1 MTKTRTRTFILIAVL
16 LAVVIA
22 LAYGWRKQQ
31 QASGTHDVAVQASGM
46 DDAETVSSQKEMSLE
61 EYLDAGD
68 EQWFLTG
75 KKEYPV
81 QAMMVSKETSFHNDL
96 EVVDYTVTDD
106 GVTVVLKGTV
116 GEMWATSLPKVIATY
131 TKPDGSKLSEADFAK
146 KDVYIDIVSIPS
158 PDSNYAMFVPA
169 DITVT
174 VETAWGDVLHT
185 NLPNAPHGDGDYLVC
200 RVGEDGEP
208 DLSDVWVLNGVVF
221 PNTYDTSHLEE
232 WEEAA

>member
-22 LAYGWRKQQ
+22 LAYGGRKQQ
-31 QASGTHDVAVQASGM
+31 QAAGTHDVAVQASGM

-131 TKPDGSKLSEADFAK
+131 TKPDGSTFSEADFAK

-208 DLSDVWVLNGVVF
+208 DLSEVWVLNGVVF

-232 WEEAA
+232 WKEAA